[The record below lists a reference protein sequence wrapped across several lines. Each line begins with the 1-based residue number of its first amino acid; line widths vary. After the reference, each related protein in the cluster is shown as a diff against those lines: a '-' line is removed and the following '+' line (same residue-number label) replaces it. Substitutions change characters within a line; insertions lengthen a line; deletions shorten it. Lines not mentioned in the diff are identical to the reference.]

1 VVAGVT
7 AALAIAPALVSAL
20 PVGDAGLDAATLLDR
35 VRASDRVVWSG
46 YGEARG
52 DLVLPD
58 VGQLGDLPELISGTT
73 RLRAWWRGLAEH
85 RVDALTL
92 VGETGVVVRGDSTWT
107 WVSADN
113 AATQVRGQ
121 LAARLPRGAD
131 LLAPALGAR
140 LSRSDGVRAEP
151 LPARW
156 VAGVDAAGLRLL
168 PGDPGRT
175 TVERVDLWAEPRRA
189 WCCGWSCMPPAS
201 RAPR

>member
-1 VVAGVT
+1 MVAGVT

-113 AATQVRGQ
+113 AATQVR
-121 LAARLPRGAD
+121 
-131 LLAPALGAR
+131 
-140 LSRSDGVRAEP
+140 
-151 LPARW
+151 
-156 VAGVDAAGLRLL
+156 
-168 PGDPGRT
+168 
-175 TVERVDLWAEPRRA
+175 
-189 WCCGWSCMPPAS
+189 
-201 RAPR
+201 